1 MTNLLKPLLQTPLPQ
16 PVLATMMPNLILPS
30 SSASNC
36 LVVPPPATLC
46 SLQRPDTQSLLDG
59 GDIEGVDLPGCLLPT
74 PHSPKK
80 PGSSQLA
87 SPQPPP
93 KPPEGKIKLHDNS
106 DHPSPEEGLEE
117 GSPVPRSLHTS
128 SSNGIFLPPLQNH
141 PSLVSHTPSPSL
153 SFSMSLSSSP
163 SLSPCQGP
171 HLSRPGSCASRGLL
185 PSPSSR
191 DTLPTP
197 SSHCSAPPSLT
208 SSPGDHRLR
217 LSPPVHLLS
226 PAVSLHPSTVSLP
239 VSLDFVSTVRR
250 QGDAQTPPWCKS
262 QLRHGEARP
271 ATHPQELE
279 MQERGPQAE
288 EGKSSTEHISFIDE
302 EEPAL

>member
-16 PVLATMMPNLILPS
+16 PILATMMPNLTLPP
-30 SSASNC
+30 SSASSC
-36 LVVPPPATLC
+36 FVVPPPVTLC

-59 GDIEGVDLPGCLLPT
+59 GDMEDVDLPGCLLPT
-74 PHSPKK
+74 LHSKKK

-87 SPQPPP
+87 SSQPPP
-93 KPPEGKIKLHDNS
+93 KPPEGNFELHDNS
-106 DHPSPEEGLEE
+106 NHPSPEEGLQE
-117 GSPVPRSLHTS
+117 GSPVPRSLHGS
-128 SSNGIFLPPLQNH
+128 SSNGLFLPLQNH

-171 HLSRPGSCASRGLL
+171 HLSRPGSHTSRGLL
-185 PSPSSR
+185 PSPCSQ
-191 DTLPTP
+191 DTLPPP

-217 LSPPVHLLS
+217 LSPPVHVLS
-226 PAVSLHPSTVSLP
+226 PTISLHPSTVSLP
-239 VSLDFVSTVRR
+239 VSLDFISTMRR
-250 QGDAQTPPWCKS
+250 KGDAQTPPWCKS
-262 QLRHGEARP
+262 QLCHREARP
-271 ATHPQELE
+271 VTHPQELE
-279 MQERGPQAE
+279 MQERGPRVE
-288 EGKSSTEHISFIDE
+288 EEKPSTEHISFIDE

>member
-16 PVLATMMPNLILPS
+16 PVLAAMMPNFTPPPGLL
-30 SSASNC
+30 A
-36 LVVPPPATLC
+36 PPPATPC
-46 SLQRPDTQSLLDG
+46 PLQRPDTQSLLDG
-59 GDIEGVDLPGCLLPT
+59 GDMEGVDLPGCLLPT

-87 SPQPPP
+87 PPQPPP
-93 KPPEGKIKLHDNS
+93 KPPEATITLQDTSNHS
-106 DHPSPEEGLEE
+106 SPEDGLQLPP
-117 GSPVPRSLHTS
+117 SRHAS

-185 PSPSSR
+185 PSASSQ
-191 DTLPTP
+191 DALPP
-197 SSHCSAPPSLT
+197 LSSHCSAPPSLT

-217 LSPPVHLLS
+217 LSPPVRLLS
-226 PAVSLHPSTVSLP
+226 PAASPHPSTVSLP
-239 VSLDFVSTVRR
+239 VSLDFVSAVRR
-250 QGDAQTPPWCKS
+250 QRDAQTPPRCKS
-262 QLRHGEARP
+262 QLCHGEAGP
-271 ATHPQELE
+271 VPHPQELE
-279 MQERGPQAE
+279 MQERGPQVE
-288 EGKSSTEHISFIDE
+288 QGKSSAERISFIDE